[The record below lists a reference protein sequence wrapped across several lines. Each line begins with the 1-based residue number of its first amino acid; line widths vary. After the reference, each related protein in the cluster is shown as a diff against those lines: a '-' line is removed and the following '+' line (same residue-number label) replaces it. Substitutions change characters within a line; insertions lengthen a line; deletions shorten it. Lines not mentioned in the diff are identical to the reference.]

1 MTEPHVQSMVFSTY
15 MIQNRF
21 RIYGLTI
28 IHGHYSVSDVLEAT
42 HMMLTSPP
50 PPRPSRISHIT
61 HTLSNISHQVIL
73 DVLDVGKPLNESIP
87 NPRLHHQLFP
97 NEVRIED
104 DFPQD
109 IVTGLEARGHR
120 VEVSN
125 SSAVVQGIYIDDQGI
140 HATSDP
146 RKGGAPAGF

>member
-1 MTEPHVQSMVFSTY
+1 

-28 IHGHYSVSDVLEAT
+28 IHGHYSVSDMLEAM
-42 HMMLTSPP
+42 HNYDVNIPP
-50 PPRPSRISHIT
+50 PPHPSRMSHITHIT
-61 HTLSNISHQVIL
+61 HTLSNISHQVII

-104 DFPQD
+104 NFPQD
-109 IVTGLEARGHR
+109 IVAGLEERGHR

-125 SSAVVQGIYIDDQGI
+125 SSAVVQGIYIDDHGI